1 MSILIGIVT
10 LSVLLNIILALR
22 IIVNKKGMSYIAE
35 VLADISN
42 FRSNRRIHMGL
53 KYKSLKDISSQLNIL
68 LDKFQST
75 LDEKQALEIAH
86 KQLIANISHDIR
98 TPLTSL
104 LGFVEVLQKGDG
116 ISSIEQ
122 KEYLDIIQTKAQN
135 LYQMIQDFFEL
146 SKLESEDTPIRL
158 VKTDLTDLAEEVIA
172 AFYKDFVINGITPEI
187 QLPKERVYVLGDRIS
202 LQRILNNLVSN
213 ALKYGKDGRVIGISL
228 REVSDKVCV
237 DVWDRGNGIPE
248 QDLPLVFNRLYTSE
262 VSRNSSM
269 RGTGLGLAITKQ
281 LVEKQNGEIEVS
293 SVLGK
298 KTVFSFSLIKYH
310 I

>member
-22 IIVNKKGMSYIAE
+22 IIVNKKGLNYIAA
-35 VLADISN
+35 VLSDISN
-42 FRSNRRIHMGL
+42 FRSNRRIHIGL
-53 KYKSLKDISSQLNIL
+53 KYKSLKDIGSELNIL

-75 LDEKQALEIAH
+75 LDEKQTLEIAH

-116 ISSIEQ
+116 ISNTEQ
-122 KEYLDIIQTKAQN
+122 KEYLDIIHTKAQN
-135 LYQMIQDFFEL
+135 LYKMIQDFFEL

-172 AFYKDFVINGITPEI
+172 AFYQDFVMNGITPEI
-187 QLPKERVYVLGDRIS
+187 QLPKQPVYVWGDRIS
-202 LQRILNNLVSN
+202 LQRILNNLISN
-213 ALKYGKDGRVIGISL
+213 ALKYGKAGRVTGISV
-228 REVSDKVCV
+228 REEADKVWL

-281 LVEKQNGEIEVS
+281 LVEKQNGEIKVS
-293 SVLGK
+293 SIPGE
-298 KTVFSFSLIKYH
+298 KTVFSFSLIRYR

>member
-1 MSILIGIVT
+1 MSVLIGIVT
-10 LSVLLNIILALR
+10 LSVILNIVLSLK
-22 IIVNKKGMSYIAE
+22 IIAIKKGMNYITG
-35 VLADISN
+35 VLSDISN
-42 FRSNRRIHMGL
+42 FRSNRRIHIGL
-53 KYKSLKDISSQLNIL
+53 KYKTLKDISSELNIL

-75 LDEKQALEIAH
+75 LDEKQTLEIAH

-116 ISSIEQ
+116 ISNTEQ

-135 LYQMIQDFFEL
+135 LYKMIQDFFEL

-172 AFYKDFVINGITPEI
+172 AFYQDFVMNGITPEI
-187 QLPKERVYVLGDRIS
+187 QLPQHPVYVWGDRIS
-202 LQRILNNLVSN
+202 LQRILNNLISN
-213 ALKYGKDGRVIGISL
+213 ALKYGKDGRVTGISV
-228 REVSDKVCV
+228 REEVEKVWL
-237 DVWDRGNGIPE
+237 DVWDRGNGIPG

-262 VSRNSSM
+262 ISRNSSM

-293 SVLGK
+293 SNPGE
-298 KTVFSFSLIKYH
+298 KTVFSFSLIKYR

>member
-10 LSVLLNIILALR
+10 LSVLLNIILTLR

-68 LDKFQST
+68 LDKFQRT
-75 LDEKQALEIAH
+75 LDEKQTLEIAH

-172 AFYKDFVINGITPEI
+172 AFYKDFVMKGITPEI

-228 REVSDKVCV
+228 REVSDKVWV

>member
-1 MSILIGIVT
+1 MSILIGIVI

-22 IIVNKKGMSYIAE
+22 IIVNKKGINYIVG
-35 VLADISN
+35 VLSDISN
-42 FRSNRRIHMGL
+42 FRSNTRIHIGL
-53 KYKSLKDISSQLNIL
+53 KYKSLKDVSSELNIL
-68 LDKFQST
+68 LDRFQST
-75 LDEKQALEIAH
+75 LDEKQILENAH

-172 AFYKDFVINGITPEI
+172 AFYQDFVINGITPEI
-187 QLPKERVYVLGDRIS
+187 RFPKQSVYVWGDKIS
-202 LQRILNNLVSN
+202 LQRILNNLISN
-213 ALKYGKDGRVIGISL
+213 ALKYGKDGGVTGISV
-228 REVSDKVCV
+228 REEADRVWI

-248 QDLPLVFNRLYTSE
+248 QDLPFVFNRLYTSE

-269 RGTGLGLAITKQ
+269 RGTGLGLAIAKQ
-281 LVEKQNGEIEVS
+281 LVEKQNGEIAVS
-293 SVLGK
+293 SIPGE
-298 KTVFSFSLIKYH
+298 KTVFSFCLIKYS